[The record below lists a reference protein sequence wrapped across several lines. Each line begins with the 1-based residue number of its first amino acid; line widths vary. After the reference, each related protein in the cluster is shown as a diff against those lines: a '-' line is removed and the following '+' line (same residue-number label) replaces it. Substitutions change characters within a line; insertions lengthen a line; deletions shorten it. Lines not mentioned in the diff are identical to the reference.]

1 MKIVVKC
8 KIYFRNKENS
18 NRYFEPSA
26 AAKIIVTARFV
37 TMIKTK
43 QSVTENM
50 LEDCEKKKDDIHQLS
65 SCLNNNI
72 IILIIGYSF

>member
-1 MKIVVKC
+1 MEKAKIIVKC
-8 KIYFRNKENS
+8 KIYFRNKEKSNS
-18 NRYFEPSA
+18 NFEPSA

-50 LEDCEKKKDDIHQLS
+50 LEGCEKKKMTSI
-65 SCLNNNI
+65 N
-72 IILIIGYSF
+72 